1 MYFHR
6 IFFSISFLRF
16 SRLVLVQQV
25 TIYKNDCLTKNLNQ
39 CLLFLN
45 LHTNHLGILLKCK
58 FWFITLGWGLRFCMV
73 NKLRGDYIQAV
84 GPQTTFG
91 VANDCIFNALGEIIY
106 AIQNSN
112 LILLHTNFKHNYY

>member
-1 MYFHR
+1 
-6 IFFSISFLRF
+6 
-16 SRLVLVQQV
+16 
-25 TIYKNDCLTKNLNQ
+25 
-39 CLLFLN
+39 
-45 LHTNHLGILLKCK
+45 
-58 FWFITLGWGLRFCMV
+58 MV